1 MDALMEDER
10 QKGLTGFN
18 LKYLAMVC
26 MLLDHIEYIFGFTG
40 KVPIVLSWIGRISA
54 PIFLFCV
61 IEGFTHTHDKK
72 KYILRI
78 YAISILMGA
87 IRFGFYNVLSG
98 FVRGDGFTPQNAML
112 SSFFILLV
120 VLSGIYL
127 CSQKR
132 FVLGITAIVV
142 PVILPYVVMWLF
154 QMLQGNV
161 NALFFI
167 NLATFTICPLHTA
180 IADGGT
186 ATLVAGVA
194 MYLCRKS
201 RPKQVIAFAIVCI
214 PFDIVRVFALVP
226 QVTLSG
232 FIFEYFEWMEI
243 FSIIP
248 MLLYNGER
256 GNGNKKLFYWFYPL
270 HIYILYAISFVV
282 YNFLY

>member
-40 KVPIVLSWIGRISA
+40 KVPIVLSRIGRTSA

-87 IRFGFYNVLSG
+87 IRFGFYNVLSR

-112 SSFFILLV
+112 SSFVILLV

-132 FVLGITAIVV
+132 FVIGITAIVV
-142 PVILPYVVMWLF
+142 PVILPYAVMWLL
-154 QMLQGNV
+154 QMIQGNV
-161 NALFFI
+161 NALFFV

-186 ATLVAGVA
+186 ATLVAGIA

-201 RPKQVIAFAIVCI
+201 RTKQVIAFAIVCI
-214 PFDIVRVFALVP
+214 LFVGLYLNI
-226 QVTLSG
+226 LSG
-232 FIFEYFEWMEI
+232 WKSLLLFLCCYIMAREETEI
-243 FSIIP
+243 RSFSIGFIRCIYTFY
-248 MLLYNGER
+248 MQYHLWYITSCIKKQGNENG
-256 GNGNKKLFYWFYPL
+256 
-270 HIYILYAISFVV
+270 
-282 YNFLY
+282 